1 MAAHGM
7 SARRLAD
14 DSAKWA
20 IMLRPSL
27 IDDFERNGVVPSGS
41 DAWSWSMWSGYL
53 RNEVGQRTATWL
65 KHGGARHEHIHTSGH
80 ASPKQLQAFANAIQP
95 RCLVPI
101 HGTAWDVAVE
111 GFPPIRRLAD
121 GEPLQ
126 I

>member
-14 DSAKWA
+14 DQAKWA
-20 IMLRPSL
+20 VMLRPSL
-27 IDDFERNGVVPSGS
+27 IDDFERNGVVPSGN

-65 KHGGARHEHIHTSGH
+65 KQGGARHEHIHTSGH
-80 ASPKQLQAFANAIQP
+80 ASPKLLQAFANAIQP
-95 RCLVPI
+95 RWLVPI
-101 HGTAWDVAVE
+101 HGIAWDDAVD

-121 GEPLQ
+121 GEPLE